1 MRVFYLMFSMDAQVQ
16 LKKQIGKAMSVPLFD
31 ILNGCSKVTISAG
44 VIISYRVIIGLS
56 HENRLSN
63 T

>member
-1 MRVFYLMFSMDAQVQ
+1 MDVLIQ

-31 ILNGCSKVTISAG
+31 VLNGCSKVTISAG
-44 VIISYRVIIGLS
+44 VIINYRVIIGLS
-56 HENRLSN
+56 RENRLSN